1 MPRVGNREFS
11 DEKDAISSPSPC
23 RVDNAVEVSNDRCGI
38 RAKRERAS
46 ERVPQSMRRE
56 LYPWPEVSQGFPGK
70 AMSKVGIRVKFW
82 SRVLLHE
89 FSKIGSLFCKKLMQI
104 RIPSC

>member
-11 DEKDAISSPSPC
+11 DEKDAISSPSPR
-23 RVDNAVEVSNDRCGI
+23 RVDDAVEVSNDRCGTD

-46 ERVPQSMRRE
+46 ERVPQSMCRE
-56 LYPWPEVSQGFPGK
+56 LYPWPEVWQGFPGK
-70 AMSKVGIRVKFW
+70 AISKVGIRVKFW

-89 FSKIGSLFCKKLMQI
+89 FSKI
-104 RIPSC
+104 